1 MFYTNISFTMLTTCL
16 LVSLRPRLRKQPS
29 ESPDKDYSNPS
40 RYYQSNPSALLPYPH
55 QPKWNDPDFSLYSDK
70 ASQKAWGLR
79 ILHSSDIYM
88 YGGGLY
94 SFFENYSTDCIP
106 TLACQKSMISLE
118 KGNERIWLFATS
130 TIGTQNIAVSNPGGG
145 KQQVVVQAGPNKSGF
160 ANNVALILID

>member
-1 MFYTNISFTMLTTCL
+1 LC
-16 LVSLRPRLRKQPS
+16 
-29 ESPDKDYSNPS
+29 

-94 SFFENYSTDCIP
+94 SFFENYSTDCIT

-118 KGNERIWLFATS
+118 KGNARIWLFATS
-130 TIGTQNIAVSNPGGG
+130 TIGTQNIAVSNPGAGG
-145 KQQVVVQAGPNKSGF
+145 QQLVVQAGPNKSGF
-160 ANNVALILID
+160 ANNVALVLVD